1 MNPDFDRRLRASQR
15 DLEMKE
21 RQGLA
26 VQAALA
32 EHSVTSYVRNLP
44 VEDASYPAIE
54 YLRLHPQDGIGDEG
68 QEGTRDCHSEH
79 LMQEGPRPHRQCKIR
94 IYRECHRILR
104 TFDGYHDCTGS
115 YIRYIRDDP
124 VVVFAEDF
132 DLVRNI
138 FQSFKSRLR
147 DESLTIVDFSRM
159 CPLTLCT
166 LDLGLPLDDDLVMAN
181 PFEEPD
187 EYFLRRQKAAFGTE
201 TEVVM

>member
-1 MNPDFDRRLRASQR
+1 MRA
-15 DLEMKE
+15 
-21 RQGLA
+21 LA
-26 VQAALA
+26 V
-32 EHSVTSYVRNLP
+32 EFRIRYWGGVSKRNIRTL
-44 VEDASYPAIE
+44 
-54 YLRLHPQDGIGDEG
+54 GIY
-68 QEGTRDCHSEH
+68 
-79 LMQEGPRPHRQCKIR
+79 RQYKIR
-94 IYRECHRILR
+94 VCRECHRILR

-147 DESLTIVDFSRM
+147 DEHLTIVDFSRM

-166 LDLGLPLDDDLVMAN
+166 LDLGLPMDDDLVMAG

-187 EYFLRRQKAAFGTE
+187 EYFPQE
-201 TEVVM
+201 TEGGVWKRNGGDSMNQSSSCLDSSTSMISRHASLSAGTLSVIVFHCSSGITL